1 MAAEANVALVICKY
15 CTEDKVKTCAKC
27 KSYFCSAHAARFS
40 PNFCKECL
48 VNLTAVWEKFSKT
61 TTEYDPVEDVLNTVT
76 SGAKRLHVD
85 GADWVFYSAWVD
97 SLNDD
102 ELEMVYEFHYFVLK
116 LIEHDNEIR
125 KIKKARKLASAPTP
139 IGVKTTKETKVK
151 KTAEVVDMQER
162 LEKMNLPA
170 DTIRAML
177 LAAGISYREPKV

>member
-61 TTEYDPVEDVLNTVT
+61 TTEYHPVEDVLNTVTSSEYDPVEDVLNTVT

-97 SLNDD
+97 SLN
-102 ELEMVYEFHYFVLK
+102 
-116 LIEHDNEIR
+116 
-125 KIKKARKLASAPTP
+125 
-139 IGVKTTKETKVK
+139 
-151 KTAEVVDMQER
+151 
-162 LEKMNLPA
+162 
-170 DTIRAML
+170 
-177 LAAGISYREPKV
+177 